1 MTKKTRQMLSQDPVL
16 ARLINYFGAL
26 PVPRARPDFQAMVRI
41 IIGQQ
46 LSGAAART
54 IFSRLEENFTASE
67 FNPCALRDLK
77 ESQFRKVGISRAKT
91 EYIKGVADLLLERPK
106 FLDEVKTM
114 SDSDAFNQLV
124 SIKGIGAWSANIFLL
139 FDCGRK
145 DIFPLGDASLNK
157 ALSVLYQVQPRDIG
171 EFSTRWSPCR
181 SAAAMYFWRWADD
194 PI

>member
-1 MTKKTRQMLSQDPVL
+1 VTKKTREILSQDPVL
-16 ARLINYFGAL
+16 ARLIGHFGSL
-26 PVPRARPDFQAMVRI
+26 PVPRARADFKAIVKI

-54 IFSRLEENFTASE
+54 IFSRLEGRLKAAE
-67 FNPCALRDLK
+67 FNPSAVRKLK
-77 ESQFRKVGISRAKT
+77 ESEFRKVGISRAKT
-91 EYIKGVADLLLERPK
+91 DYIKGVSELLLESPN
-106 FLDEVKTM
+106 FLEEVKTM
-114 SDSDAFNQLV
+114 PDSDAFNQLV

-157 ALSVLYQVQPRDIG
+157 ALKVLYRVQPKEVG
-171 EFSTRWSPCR
+171 EFSTRWSPYR
-181 SAAAMYFWRWADD
+181 SSAAMYFWRWADD

>member
-1 MTKKTRQMLSQDPVL
+1 MTKKTREILSQYPVL
-16 ARLINYFGAL
+16 ARLINHFGSL
-26 PVPRARPDFQAMVRI
+26 PVPRARADFKAIVRI

-54 IFSRLEENFTASE
+54 IFSRLEGRLKAVE
-67 FNPCALRDLK
+67 FNPSAVRDLK
-77 ESQFRKVGISRAKT
+77 ESEFRKVGISRAKT
-91 EYIKGVADLLLERPK
+91 DYIKGVSELLLESPN
-106 FLDEVKTM
+106 FLEEVKTM

-157 ALSVLYQVQPRDIG
+157 AIKVLYRVQPKEVG
-171 EFSTRWSPCR
+171 EFSTRWSPYR
-181 SAAAMYFWRWADD
+181 SSAAMYFWRWADD